1 MNTLTRIVQRVI
13 GGLVLLTLGMVA
25 GQVMA
30 PSPVLGSSP
39 CPLQMCFVGASGYS
53 CHPTVNEW
61 SCDMDTGGCITNEC
75 TDPPNPCYPLV
86 CMEGGSQG

>member
-1 MNTLTRIVQRVI
+1 MSTLTRIVQRVI

-30 PSPVLGSSP
+30 PSPVLGNPTCSKT
-39 CPLQMCFVGASGYS
+39 S
-53 CHPTVNEW
+53 CWNDG
-61 SCDMDTGGCITNEC
+61 SCRATGMDWACDYVPGGCITNEC

-86 CMEGGSQG
+86 CMEGGGQG